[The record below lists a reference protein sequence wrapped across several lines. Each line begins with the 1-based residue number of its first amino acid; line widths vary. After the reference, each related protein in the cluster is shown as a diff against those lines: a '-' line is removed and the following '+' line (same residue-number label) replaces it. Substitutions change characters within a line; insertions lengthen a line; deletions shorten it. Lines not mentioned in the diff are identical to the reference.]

1 MQVHN
6 LKMENL
12 EFLLRALYLSLE
24 PAFLSQLDSVLPN
37 YFKLIEGFLPK
48 LVDEVINKEML
59 RCKLSD
65 VVMLMESFYRLW
77 DRVSS
82 TAKAFNALVPIKKVY
97 VNCAM
102 YLSEYLGQSKKDITG
117 SEFANLVH

>member
-12 EFLLRALYLSLE
+12 EFLLRALYYSLE
-24 PAFLSQLDSVLPN
+24 PAFLTQLDTLLPD
-37 YFKLIEGFLPK
+37 YFKLIEGFLPR
-48 LVDEVINKEML
+48 LVDEVISKEML

-65 VVMLMESFYRLW
+65 IIMLMESFYRLW
-77 DRVSS
+77 DRSS
-82 TAKAFNALVPIKKVY
+82 TAKGFNSLGPIKKVY
-97 VNCAM
+97 TNCGM

>member
-12 EFLLRALYLSLE
+12 EFLLRAFYLSLE

-77 DRVSS
+77 DRV
-82 TAKAFNALVPIKKVY
+82 
-97 VNCAM
+97 
-102 YLSEYLGQSKKDITG
+102 
-117 SEFANLVH
+117 